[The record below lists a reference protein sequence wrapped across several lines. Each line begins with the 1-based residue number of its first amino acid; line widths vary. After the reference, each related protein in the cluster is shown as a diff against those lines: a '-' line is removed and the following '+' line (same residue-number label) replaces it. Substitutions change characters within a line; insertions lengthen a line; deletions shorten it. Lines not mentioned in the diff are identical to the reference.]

1 MKTIIKKMDDTGSI
15 LITILVMMVIL
26 SLGVGV
32 ALMNSSSSIQTAE
45 NNIELRATNLAE
57 AGFRYAGGEYA
68 GAGDLA
74 DKLARLEALNE
85 EEVTLLNNNGSFK
98 LKVFPFFFIT
108 NATGAFTTLNMRVP
122 GKFPDGFQSALAA
135 FEASADVDPMVNI
148 ADKFYEYSSGTATPG
163 ATDDESDQFSISLTT
178 SEAVSVERN
187 TGVYLA
193 FAPASSI
200 SVSEG
205 GSFIVFSDTTLSN
218 LLPVRNGLIDLYLD
232 EGSFS
237 GTYSYRRKENTESG
251 VLLSGIQAVEDGALP
266 LSLDTNSRIVIKK
279 QARIESVGTTGTG
292 SLQSSRDLD
301 ISVYLTDEE
310 FVAPDESSD
319 LDLGRGNNTAET
331 FSDEGHTKLD
341 NWEFN
346 ENTSPQTEHD
356 LILTTTQ
363 EVTVEVS
370 GTEVTSDN
378 FLTFQNFS
386 SQDQDAGY
394 TMEVVAKDRLPEY
407 AWDKNLNGLWGNA
420 SDNIYFVGDDGTL
433 IYYDGTD
440 FTLVDVNT
448 VSEGKDLNAI
458 WGLPSERDADTT
470 ESDHIFIGG
479 DDGKALIN
487 EGSGWQAATYTNYYW
502 WYGTANFNRQ
512 KQYDIYA
519 ANGTAWRGL
528 DGASS
533 NHFDGYGEG
542 GTNPFNWGSRDAGE
556 LYIAPNYFSEFDEKV
571 NFRCLWA
578 KNLSSNPNN
587 ADNHNVM
594 VGEFFEDDRGRRPEF
609 EAGDGV
615 ILHEFYTYAI
625 IEDCKLRGIWGSGWG
640 DIYAVGDDAKIYHNT
655 YNSYDSNWAR
665 RWNQV
670 DSDDIP
676 TTENLNGVYGNSA
689 TDFYVVG
696 DNATILYNKGD
707 EFKLVP
713 YDDDEF
719 ADYQNGPPDLNN
731 IWGSD
736 QTGIYAVG
744 DEGTIVFLGFP
755 TNQIGEYILP
765 LDKNAEISAKWA
777 ATPADSTP
785 HYLSYTIQVKHV
797 WGDELAYAASG
808 ICFRWHRE
816 TVTESNESKYAGYGI
831 SFLRFD
837 SSDNDTN
844 DMIPDSMKPYFNGTK
859 EQNDR
864 LLIVLWEQYVQDSA
878 EKRRWIAYKDISKI
892 TGTSDDS
899 KMVKPGNGGPVDLS
913 TLMVRVHEKTVE
925 GRKVND
931 INVYYANPSTA
942 DETSDNLYNNTIRY
956 RYNSTSINGQGHNRI
971 STDDVIWPVFD
982 IDTWTGCSGSSC
994 NDIDRFTLVDNV
1006 SVAEAP
1012 EAATTAMKYWIVNP
1026 AADIV
1031 LQSNGY
1037 TMRAGRFTSPS
1048 GTEFGTQEERSEIA
1062 VHVFG
1067 NIGEYGSQTLV
1078 SFTDFAVSLGVDA
1091 DGVDTESS
1099 FGGLQ

>member
-85 EEVTLLNNNGSFK
+85 EEVTLLDNNGSFK

-148 ADKFYEYSSGTATPG
+148 ADKFYEYGSGTFPDA
-163 ATDDESDQFSISLTT
+163 ADDESDQFSISLT
-178 SEAVSVERN
+178 SGEAVSVERN

-394 TMEVVAKDRLPEY
+394 TMEVVAKDRLPES
-407 AWDKNLNGLWGNA
+407 ARNKDLNGLWGNA
-420 SDNIYFVGDDGTL
+420 SDNIYFVGDAGTL
-433 IYYDGTD
+433 IHYDGTD
-440 FTLVDVNT
+440 FSLVNLSSVLSQTPEN
-448 VSEGKDLNAI
+448 LNAI
-458 WGLPSERDADTT
+458 WGLPSERDADTAVA
-470 ESDHIFIGG
+470 DHIFIGG
-479 DDGKALIN
+479 DNGKALIN
-487 EGSGWQAATYTNYYW
+487 EGNGWREAFYTNYF
-502 WYGTANFNRQ
+502 GARTSVFNRY

-519 ANGTAWRGL
+519 VNGTAWWGV
-528 DGASS
+528 DGSTS

-542 GTNPFNWGSRDAGE
+542 GTNPYNWGRRDAAE
-556 LYIAPNYFSEFDEKV
+556 LYIAPNYFNEFDEKV

-578 KNLSSNPNN
+578 KNLSTSSYST
-587 ADNHNVM
+587 DYHNVM
-594 VGEFFEDDRGRRPEF
+594 VGEFTGTERVWWGTPRFEE
-609 EAGDGV
+609 GDGV
-615 ILHEFYTYAI
+615 ILHEFYNYAI
-625 IEDCKLRGIWGSGWG
+625 IKDCRLRGVWGSGWG
-640 DIYAVGDDAKIYHNT
+640 DIYAVGDSGKIYRNT
-655 YNSYDSNWAR
+655 YNSYNRYWPD
-665 RWNQV
+665 RWMRL
-670 DSDDIP
+670 DADDIP

-696 DNATILYNKGD
+696 DNGTILYNKGD
-707 EFKLVP
+707 GFTLVP
-713 YDDDEF
+713 N
-719 ADYQNGPPDLNN
+719 NGQVTEDLNN
-731 IWGSD
+731 IWGND
-736 QTGIYAVG
+736 LTGIYAVG
-744 DEGTIVFLGFP
+744 NNGTIVYLGIP
-755 TNQIGEYILP
+755 LNQIGEYILP
-765 LDKNAEISAKWA
+765 LDKNAELAAKWA
-777 ATPADSTP
+777 ATPVNSTP

-797 WGDELAYAASG
+797 WGEDLAYAASG

-816 TVTESNESKYAGYGI
+816 AVTESGDSKYAGYGI

-844 DMIPDSMKPYFNGTK
+844 DMIPDSMKPFFNGSR
-859 EQNDR
+859 EQNDK
-864 LLIVLWEQYVQDSA
+864 LLIVLWEQYVQDDA
-878 EKRRWIAYKDISKI
+878 EKRRWIAYKDIS
-892 TGTSDDS
+892 TDSD
-899 KMVKPGNGGPVDLS
+899 MVKANGTPVDLS
-913 TLMVRVHEKTVE
+913 TLVVRVHEKSIE
-925 GRKVND
+925 DRKVND

-942 DETSDNLYNNTIRY
+942 GQTSDNLYNNTIRY
-956 RYNSTSINGQGHNRI
+956 RYNSTSINGQGQNRI
-971 STDDVIWPVFD
+971 PTDDVIWPVFD
-982 IDTWTGCSGSSC
+982 IDLWTGCSGSSC

-1006 SVAEAP
+1006 SVAESP
-1012 EAATTAMKYWIVNP
+1012 EAATTALKYWIVNP
-1026 AADIV
+1026 SADIV

-1048 GTEFGTQEERSEIA
+1048 GTDYGTQVERSEIA
-1062 VHVFG
+1062 LHVFG
-1067 NIGEYGSQTLV
+1067 NIGQYGSQTLL

>member
-178 SEAVSVERN
+178 SEAVSVDRN

-319 LDLGRGNNTAET
+319 LDLGQGNNTAET

-341 NWEFN
+341 NWEF
-346 ENTSPQTEHD
+346 ESTSPRTDEED
-356 LILTTTQ
+356 LITTTTQ
-363 EVTVEVS
+363 EVTVEIS

-386 SQDQDAGY
+386 SEDQDAGY
-394 TMEVVAKDRLPEY
+394 TMEIIEKDRLP
-407 AWDKNLNGLWGNA
+407 ASVRGKNLNGLWGNA
-420 SDNIYFVGDDGTL
+420 SDNIYFVGDDGTI
-433 IYYDGTD
+433 IYYNGTD
-440 FTLVDVNT
+440 FTLVDVGT
-448 VSEGKDLNAI
+448 VSQGKNLNAI

-470 ESDHIFIGG
+470 ELDHIFVGG
-479 DDGKALIN
+479 DDGIGLIN
-487 EGSGWQAATYTNYYW
+487 EGNGWRAASYIRR
-502 WYGTANFNRQ
+502 WYQSSRNFNRW

-519 ANGTAWRGL
+519 ANGTAWRGM

-533 NHFDGYGEG
+533 NHFDGYGQG
-542 GTNPFNWGSRDAGE
+542 GTNPFNWDNRDASE
-556 LYIAPNYFSEFDEKV
+556 LYISSLYFDDFDEKV

-578 KNLSSNPNN
+578 KDLSTTSQGT
-587 ADNHNVM
+587 DYHNVI
-594 VGEFFEDDRGRRPEF
+594 VGEFSESDRGWRPEF
-609 EAGDGV
+609 EAGDGL
-615 ILHEFYTYAI
+615 ILHEFYNYAVI
-625 IEDCKLRGIWGSGWG
+625 SGCKLRGVWGSGWG

-655 YNSYDSNWAR
+655 YNSYNSNWTH

-670 DSDDIP
+670 NPGDIP

-707 EFKLVP
+707 GFKLVS
-713 YDDDEF
+713 YADDEF

-831 SFLRFD
+831 SFLKFD

-864 LLIVLWEQYVQDSA
+864 LLIVLWEQYVQDGA
-878 EKRRWIAYKDISKI
+878 EKRRWIAYKDIS
-892 TGTSDDS
+892 TDSD
-899 KMVKPGNGGPVDLS
+899 MVKNGNGGPVDLS

-956 RYNSTSINGQGHNRI
+956 RLNSTSIVGQGQGHAHGGTPI

-982 IDTWTGCSGSSC
+982 VDTWTGCSGSSC